1 MSEQKNEQNFHSDIG
16 QVAGES
22 IVNHT
27 NGPTQSNI
35 ITIHGAAPPEPPAPI
50 TELQRKAIGA
60 KVAQIAERGGVEK
73 IHVYRIILTHF
84 GVNRIRELPKT
95 DFHATM
101 AFLDELEKGGDDAS
115 SEGDAAE
122 EGDGAL
128 CGAPGAQAI
137 HIHPAPCQGCIGLT
151 DELGLVERQA
161 RAARVW
167 AGAAM
172 SALFVGVIGVAAAFY
187 TGHIEAKG
195 RFERKACYF
204 GSGIYSVGSV
214 LPVAGSKTRECLP
227 NVDGSGAHWE
237 TIGSPS
243 SRK

>member
-115 SEGDAAE
+115 SEGDASRRGGWRVVRRSRCS
-122 EGDGAL
+122 GDSYPSSPLSGLYWVDGRTRIGRTSGTSGAR
-128 CGAPGAQAI
+128 
-137 HIHPAPCQGCIGLT
+137 
-151 DELGLVERQA
+151 LGGR
-161 RAARVW
+161 RD
-167 AGAAM
+167 
-172 SALFVGVIGVAAAFY
+172 VGVVRWCHWRCSGVLHRPHRSEGAFR
-187 TGHIEAKG
+187 T
-195 RFERKACYF
+195 
-204 GSGIYSVGSV
+204 
-214 LPVAGSKTRECLP
+214 
-227 NVDGSGAHWE
+227 
-237 TIGSPS
+237 
-243 SRK
+243 